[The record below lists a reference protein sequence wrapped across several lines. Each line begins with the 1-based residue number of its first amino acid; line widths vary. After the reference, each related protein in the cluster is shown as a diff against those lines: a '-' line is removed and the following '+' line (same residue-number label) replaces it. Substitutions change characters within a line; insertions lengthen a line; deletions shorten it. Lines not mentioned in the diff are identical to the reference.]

1 MGNVHPTNEHANSI
15 QGFFP
20 PPLNPIDPPTS
31 ITLQGGVKGAP
42 EFMQTNQL
50 TFKNIQR
57 KFTKLFFNQR
67 EGRIFNQAIL
77 TPNFSNNTQI
87 ILQKLLIN
95 IALALSIGHS
105 FTLKVKCI
113 VNIHIFDSKI
123 NPIVWDANRQET
135 FTLDPGTY
143 VFENNRTIT
152 NFTRLRLNPDEV
164 IIGVS
169 LNSIPDVQILIIN
182 SFNNT
187 FNVDFSG
194 DVTSNYFTRSWA

>member
-1 MGNVHPTNEHANSI
+1 MGNTNVHENSI

-20 PPLNPIDPPTS
+20 PPLNPINPPTS

-42 EFMQTNQL
+42 EFIQTNQL
-50 TFKNIQR
+50 TFQNIQR
-57 KFTKLFFNQR
+57 KFTKFFSNQR
-67 EGRIFNQAIL
+67 DGKIYNQAIL
-77 TPNFSNNTQI
+77 SPNFSNNTHI
-87 ILQKLLIN
+87 ELQKLIN
-95 IALALSIGHS
+95 LNTALAVSIGHS

-113 VNIHIFDSKI
+113 VNIYIFDTKI
-123 NPIVWDANRQET
+123 NPIVWDPNRRET

-164 IIGVS
+164 ILGVS
-169 LNSIPDVQILIIN
+169 LHSIPDVQILIIN
-182 SFNNT
+182 SFHNFFTVNY
-187 FNVDFSG
+187 SG